1 MKSLQLAHSRT
12 MKNVKP
18 RIAIVEDDADQLHS
32 IEEFL
37 LDSGYQVWG
46 AGSAEAFYRQFMGN
60 PVDVVILDIGLP
72 GEDGLSVAA
81 LLKDKPDVAV
91 IILSARDSLPDRL
104 SGLRA
109 GADRYLVKPVSLLEL
124 AANIDAVGNRL
135 ALNATTTSGGEPNRR
150 SMDLPGGHWDLAL
163 QDWVLRSPQGKSLQL
178 TTHEFAL
185 LHCLIKLQG
194 QPVTKRDLTDQIF
207 GPRTQNGSER
217 LNLLVMR
224 LRKKASEALTEPL
237 PIKTLHQIGYAFTAA
252 ARLLQAG
259 AGIQEP
265 R

>member
-1 MKSLQLAHSRT
+1 MKT
-12 MKNVKP
+12 VKP
-18 RIAIVEDDADQLHS
+18 RIAIVEDDSDQLHS

-46 AGSAEAFYRQFMGN
+46 AGSAEAFYRRFMAQ

-72 GEDGLSVAA
+72 GEDGLAVAA

-91 IILSARDSLPDRL
+91 IILSARDSLSDRL

-109 GADRYLVKPVSLLEL
+109 GADRYLVKPVNLLEL

-135 ALNATTTSGGEPNRR
+135 ARSSTATPGGEPNRQ
-150 SMDLPGGHWDLAL
+150 GGDMPRGQWDLAM
-163 QDWVLRSPQGKSLQL
+163 QDWVLTSPQGKSLSL

-185 LHCLIKLQG
+185 LQRLIKAQG
-194 QPVTKRDLTDQIF
+194 QAVTKRDLTDQIF
-207 GPRTQNGSER
+207 GPRAQNGSER
-217 LNLLVMR
+217 LNLLVTR
-224 LRKKASEALTEPL
+224 LRKKATEALAEPL
-237 PIKTLHQIGYAFTAA
+237 PIKTLHQIGYAFTGA
-252 ARLLQAG
+252 ARLLQDESR
-259 AGIQEP
+259 IQEQ